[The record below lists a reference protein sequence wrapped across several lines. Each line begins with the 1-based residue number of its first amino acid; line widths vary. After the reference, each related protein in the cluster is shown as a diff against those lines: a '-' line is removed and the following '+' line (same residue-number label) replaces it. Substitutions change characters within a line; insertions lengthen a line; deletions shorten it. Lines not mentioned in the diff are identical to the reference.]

1 MFRLTQLFVLLSLA
15 SVAVSG
21 CNGIA
26 EVDELQYLK
35 ETDEVDYYVDQAT
48 SINWP
53 HVEQEPT
60 EEVSLS
66 GSPRT
71 LLELKHDELRNM
83 TLAEVMR
90 IGLEN
95 SRVIRSRGAFLSPGN
110 SVLSNPD
117 RVPSF
122 YDPSI
127 QETGVLFGGRGVEAA
142 LAAFDTQLST
152 QMIWSHDEQAQ
163 NNSLLAGVTSGT
175 TSVRDQGEFVS
186 ELSKDFGYGGQISL
200 SHSVDYSRTNADR
213 TNVQFPSTYTGRLTA
228 QYQHP
233 LLAGAG
239 AEFTQVAGPIGDS
252 FRGLSGVTQGV
263 IIARINNDITIA
275 ELESSLTNLVKDI
288 EDQYWDLYLQYR
300 LYDTLVTTRNS
311 TLRTWRDA
319 KRKLDIGG
327 VRGFSVEDEAQ
338 ARDGYFQAQARVQQT
353 LSTIYKTEAALRRLI
368 GLPVNDGEIIRPSD
382 EPVTVKLEPDW
393 VHSVAEGLTHR
404 VELRKH
410 KWSIKSLELQL
421 SAAKNLVRPRLD
433 FIGSYSVNGFGDELL
448 DHNDGPFSS
457 MYGNMTDGTHTGWS
471 AGFILQVPLGLRS
484 AQAQVTNIELRLA
497 KARDVLAAQELEIAH
512 ELGQAFQQLAEKYV
526 TAQTNFNRRRA
537 AQDRADLVEKK
548 YKAGTQTL
556 DLYLRSLASL
566 ADAETAYFQ
575 AIVEYNQA
583 ITALQYRM
591 GTLLPYN
598 QVFMAEGEWDPE
610 AYVDALRRA
619 KARTHALDASGMKHA
634 EPSEFVEFDAHWAD
648 GNDHENVLPVDG
660 TKPAAA
666 TARPDLPPVV
676 DENSLELPPPAPEV
690 EPADQEGEPAPLPD
704 PPAARKAPPSDDQ
717 PLPIIPPGRASARKA
732 VAPGFVSP
740 TSATESASIPTE
752 PANTQP
758 KSNSAK
764 PALRPASLES
774 VLLQERQRHPTPE
787 PKWAQNRLPSL
798 EDLTRRPPQEKASPR
813 GWSAT
818 QQPSE
823 QPSGQQP
830 VSRSDETT
838 QKSDQP
844 ADADS
849 ASDSPNNVSLRPL
862 FHSPVKAQPGT
873 VTRVRK

>member
-1 MFRLTQLFVLLSLA
+1 MSRMTQLFVLLSLA
-15 SVAVSG
+15 SVAASG

-53 HVEQEPT
+53 HVEQESP

-71 LLELKHDELRNM
+71 LLELKHDELRDM

-95 SRVIRSRGAFLSPGN
+95 SRVIRSRGAFLSSGN
-110 SVLSNPD
+110 SVLSSPD

-142 LAAFDTQLST
+142 LAAFDAELTT
-152 QMIWSHDEQAQ
+152 QMFWGRHEQLL
-163 NNSLLAGVTSGT
+163 NNAFAGGT
-175 TSVRDQGEFVS
+175 TGASSVAETGNWAS
-186 ELSKDFGYGGQISL
+186 SLSKDLGYGGQFSL
-200 SHSVDYSRTNADR
+200 SH
-213 TNVQFPSTYTGRLTA
+213 NVAYTGSNLFGQLFPSSYRGSLTA
-228 QYQHP
+228 QYVHP
-233 LLAGAG
+233 LLAGSG
-239 AEFTQVAGPIGDS
+239 TEFTQVAGPIGDS

-263 IIARINNDITIA
+263 VIARINNDLSIA
-275 ELESSLTNLVKDI
+275 DLENSLTNLVKDI

-338 ARDGYFQAQARVQQT
+338 ARDGYFQAQARVQET
-353 LSTIYKTEAALRRLI
+353 LSTLYKTEAALRRLV
-368 GLPVNDGEIIRPSD
+368 GLSVNDGEIIRPSD

-393 VHSVAEGLTHR
+393 IHAVAEGLTHR

-410 KWSIKSLELQL
+410 KWNIKSLELQL
-421 SAAKNLVRPRLD
+421 NAAKNLVRPRLD
-433 FIGSYSVNGFGDELL
+433 FVSNYTVNGFGDDLI
-448 DHNDGPFSS
+448 DQGNAPFSS
-457 MYGNMTDGTHTGWS
+457 MYGNMLDSTHTGWNL
-471 AGFILQVPLGLRS
+471 GFILNVPLGLRQ

-497 KARDVLAAQELEIAH
+497 KARDVLSAQELEIAH
-512 ELGQAFQQLAEKYV
+512 ELGRAFQQLAEKYV

-583 ITALQYRM
+583 ITDLQYRM

-619 KARTHALDASGMKHA
+619 KARTHAIDASGMKHA
-634 EPSEFVEFDAHWAD
+634 EPTEFVEFDAHWAD
-648 GNDHENVLPVDG
+648 GAWHEDVLPVDG
-660 TKPAAA
+660 TKPASPSA
-666 TARPDLPPVV
+666 DVPPVV
-676 DENSLELPPPAPEV
+676 DENSLELPAPMPMV
-690 EPADQEGEPAPLPD
+690 EPTDDAKPAPLPD
-704 PPAARKAPPSDDQ
+704 PPAARKAPPSDDGR
-717 PLPIIPPGRASARKA
+717 PLPIVPPGRASARKA

-740 TSATESASIPTE
+740 TAATDPTSSPAEPENAS
-752 PANTQP
+752 P
-758 KSNSAK
+758 KTTAEQ
-764 PALRPASLES
+764 PALKPASLDS
-774 VLLQERQRHPTPE
+774 KLLQPRLKPE
-787 PKWAQNRLPSL
+787 PKWAPDRLPSL
-798 EDLTRRPPQEKASPR
+798 EDITRRRSRKTAKPHSWTPTRQSDKPVSSQPKTTGSAPLPETPSHSDANASE
-813 GWSAT
+813 SAT
-818 QQPSE
+818 
-823 QPSGQQP
+823 
-830 VSRSDETT
+830 
-838 QKSDQP
+838 
-844 ADADS
+844 
-849 ASDSPNNVSLRPL
+849 PNNVSLRPL
-862 FHSPVKAQPGT
+862 FHSPMKAQPGT